1 MDLRKMRA
9 GFVGFGEV
17 NSPRDLIEQKCR
29 DARRA
34 LEDRGIELVTTE
46 PVSDDP
52 ERRDEMR
59 AIEELSREDFDLL
72 VVCVAGWI
80 PSHTVID
87 VVNHWSHKPMV
98 LWGLT
103 GHLQNGR
110 LVTTADQAG
119 TTALRD
125 PMEALGFRSTTHTTL
140 RWLRLTRWRALLRWP
155 GPLRS

>member
-1 MDLRKMRA
+1 MELPVIKA

-17 NSPRDLIEQKCR
+17 NSPRDLIEAKVAA
-29 DARRA
+29 ARQA
-34 LEDRGIELVTTE
+34 LLDRGLELVDTP

-59 AIEELSREDFDLL
+59 ALRDLSRSPFDVLIL
-72 VVCVAGWI
+72 CVAGWI

-87 VVNHWSHKPMV
+87 LASHFAHVPMV

-103 GHLQNGR
+103 GHIQGGR

-119 TTALRD
+119 TMWSKYRIK
-125 PMEALGFRSTTHTTL
+125 
-140 RWLRLTRWRALLRWP
+140 RLNAYNAVK
-155 GPLRS
+155 